1 MRILLPF
8 SSPLSATSSP
18 VTPHFF
24 PESPPPSQ
32 IDYSALSKILKKSVI
47 GTLTGALSLTLVF
60 SSPISSVAA
69 ANDPYLSLNPP
80 SSSIDSSLNHFD
92 SVPEDCPNE
101 EEEADTEMQDD
112 DFKPQLVVTNEG
124 IVEEGWEIVNDAF
137 LDSRSHSWIPETWQK
152 QKDTMLASP
161 VKSRSKAHEVI
172 KKMLASLGDQYTRFL
187 SPDEDHEFSRM
198 SKYDITGI
206 GINLREVSDGGG
218 NVKLKVLGLVLDSPT
233 DIAGVKQRDEILA
246 VNGVDVS
253 GKSSFEVSSL
263 LQGPSKTYVDL
274 KVKHGN
280 CGPVKSIKLQR
291 QVNAKTPVSYR
302 LEKVENGN
310 ISVGYIRLKEFNAL
324 ARKDLVIAMK
334 RLQEKGASYFVMD
347 LRDNL
352 GGLVQAGIETAKLF
366 LDEGD
371 TVIYTAGRDPKT
383 QKAVLADK
391 NPLITSPLIVM
402 VNNRTASAS
411 EIVAS
416 ALHDNCKAV
425 LVGER
430 TYGKGL
436 IQSVYELRDGSG
448 VVVTVGKYVTPN
460 HMDINGGGIEPDF
473 RNLPAWDEVKEHL
486 SKCNIL

>member
-1 MRILLPF
+1 MRLLLPF
-8 SSPLSATSSP
+8 SSPLSATSPSASP
-18 VTPHFF
+18 QLF
-24 PESPPPSQ
+24 PEYPPPTL
-32 IDYSALSKILKKSVI
+32 IDHSGLTKILKKSVI

-69 ANDPYLSLNPP
+69 AIDDPYLSLNPP
-80 SSSIDSSLNHFD
+80 SSSPNSSLNYFD
-92 SVPEDCPNE
+92 SSPEDCPNE
-101 EEEADTEMQDD
+101 EEADTETPDD
-112 DFKPQLVVTNEG
+112 DVRPQLVTNEG
-124 IVEEGWEIVNDAF
+124 IVEEAWEIVNDAF
-137 LDSRSHSWIPETWQK
+137 LDTRSHNWTPETWQK
-152 QKDTMLASP
+152 QKEEILASP
-161 VKSRSKAHEVI
+161 IKSRSKAHEVI
-172 KKMLASLGDQYTRFL
+172 KKMLANLGDPYTRFL
-187 SPDEDHEFSRM
+187 SPDEFSRM

-206 GINLREVSDGGG
+206 GINLREVSDGDG
-218 NVKLKVLGLVLDSPT
+218 NVKLKVLGLVLDGPA
-233 DIAGVKQRDEILA
+233 DIAGVKQGDEILA
-246 VNGVDVS
+246 VNGMDVS

-263 LQGPSKTYVDL
+263 LQGPSKTFVDL

-280 CGPVKSIKLQR
+280 CGPLKSIKVQR
-291 QVNAKTPVSYR
+291 QVNATTPVSYR
-302 LEKVENGN
+302 LDQVDNGK

-334 RLQEKGASYFVMD
+334 RLQDKGASYFVMD

-371 TVIYTAGRDPKT
+371 TVIYTAGRDTEAQKT
-383 QKAVLADK
+383 VLADRK
-391 NPLITSPLIVM
+391 PLITAPLIVM

-436 IQSVYELRDGSG
+436 IQSVFELRDGSG
-448 VVVTVGKYVTPN
+448 VVVTIGKYVTPN

-473 RNLPAWDEVKEHL
+473 RNLPAWDEVKERL
-486 SKCNIL
+486 SKCNILQQS

>member
-1 MRILLPF
+1 MRLLLPF

-18 VTPHFF
+18 ATPQFLPEHTPPFQFDF
-24 PESPPPSQ
+24 PN
-32 IDYSALSKILKKSVI
+32 LSKILKKSVI

-60 SSPISSVAA
+60 SSPLSSVAA
-69 ANDPYLSLNPP
+69 ADDPYLSLNPP
-80 SSSIDSSLNHFD
+80 SSSQDSSLNHFD
-92 SVPEDCPNE
+92 SAPGDCPNE
-101 EEEADTEMQDD
+101 EEADDAEMQDD
-112 DFKPQLVVTNEG
+112 DFNKPQLVTNEG
-124 IVEEGWEIVNDAF
+124 IVEEAWEIVNDAF
-137 LDSRSHSWIPETWQK
+137 LDTRSRSWTPEAWQK
-152 QKDTMLASP
+152 DVILASP
-161 VKSRSKAHEVI
+161 IKSRSKAHEVI

-187 SPDEDHEFSRM
+187 SPDEFSRM

-206 GINLREVSDGGG
+206 GINLREVSDGDG
-218 NVKLKVLGLVLDSPT
+218 NVKVKVLGFVLDSPA
-233 DIAGVKQRDEILA
+233 DIAGVKQGDEIVA
-246 VNGVDVS
+246 VNGMDVS

-263 LQGPSKTYVDL
+263 LQGPSKTFVVL
-274 KVKHGN
+274 KVKHGK
-280 CGPVKSIKLQR
+280 CGPVKSLKIQR
-291 QVNAKTPVSYR
+291 QVNAPTPVSYR
-302 LEKVENGN
+302 LEKVDNGKV
-310 ISVGYIRLKEFNAL
+310 SVGYIRLKEFNAL

-334 RLQEKGASYFVMD
+334 RLQDKGASYFVMD

-371 TVIYTAGRDPKT
+371 TVISTAGRDPEAQKT
-383 QKAVLADK
+383 VLADK
-391 NPLITSPLIVM
+391 KPLITAPLIVM

-448 VVVTVGKYVTPN
+448 VVVTIGKYVTPN

-473 RNLPAWDEVKEHL
+473 RNLPGWDEVKERL
-486 SKCNIL
+486 SKCNILQQS

>member
-1 MRILLPF
+1 MRLLLPY

-18 VTPHFF
+18 ATPQFL
-24 PESPPPSQ
+24 PEFPPPSQ
-32 IDYSALSKILKKSVI
+32 FDYSGLTKILKKSVI

-69 ANDPYLSLNPP
+69 TNDPYLSLNPP
-80 SSSIDSSLNHFD
+80 SSSFESSLNHFD
-92 SVPEDCPNE
+92 SSPEDCPNE
-101 EEEADTEMQDD
+101 EEADTEIQDD
-112 DFKPQLVVTNEG
+112 DFKPQLVTNEG
-124 IVEEGWEIVNDAF
+124 IVEEAWEIVNGAF
-137 LDSRSHSWIPETWQK
+137 LDTHSYSWTPETWQK
-152 QKDTMLASP
+152 QKDEILASP
-161 VKSRSKAHEVI
+161 IKSRSKAHEVI

-187 SPDEDHEFSRM
+187 SPDEFSRM

-218 NVKLKVLGLVLDSPT
+218 NAKLKVLGLVLDSPA
-233 DIAGVKQRDEILA
+233 DIAGVKQGDEILA
-246 VNGVDVS
+246 VNGMDVS

-263 LQGPSKTYVDL
+263 LQGPSKTFVVL
-274 KVKHGN
+274 KVKHGK
-280 CGPVKSIKLQR
+280 CGTVKSLKIQR
-291 QVNAKTPVSYR
+291 QVNALTPVSYR
-302 LEKVENGN
+302 LEKVDNGTV
-310 ISVGYIRLKEFNAL
+310 SVGYIRLKEFNAL

-334 RLQEKGASYFVMD
+334 RLQDKGASYFVMD

-371 TVIYTAGRDPKT
+371 TVIYTAGRDPEAQKT
-383 QKAVLADK
+383 VVSDK
-391 NPLITSPLIVM
+391 KPLITAPLIVM

-448 VVVTVGKYVTPN
+448 VVVTIGKYVTPN

-473 RNLPAWDEVKEHL
+473 RNLPAWDEVKERL
-486 SKCNIL
+486 SKCNILQRS

>member
-1 MRILLPF
+1 MRLLLPF
-8 SSPLSATSSP
+8 SSPLSATSPTHSLP
-18 VTPHFF
+18 EHPH
-24 PESPPPSQ
+24 PSQ
-32 IDYSALSKILKKSVI
+32 FDYSVLTKIIKKSVI

-60 SSPISSVAA
+60 SSPITSVSAA
-69 ANDPYLSLNPP
+69 IDPYLSLNPP
-80 SSSIDSSLNHFD
+80 SSSPDSSLNHFD
-92 SVPEDCPNE
+92 SSPEDCPD
-101 EEEADTEMQDD
+101 EEEADTETLDD
-112 DFKPQLVVTNEG
+112 DVRPQLVTNEG
-124 IVEEGWEIVNDAF
+124 IVEEAWEIVNDAF
-137 LDSRSHSWIPETWQK
+137 LDTRGHSWTPETWQK
-152 QKDTMLASP
+152 QKEVLLASP
-161 VKSRSKAHEVI
+161 IKSRSKAHEVI
-172 KKMLASLGDQYTRFL
+172 KKMLGSLGDQYTRFL
-187 SPDEDHEFSRM
+187 SPEEFSRM

-218 NVKLKVLGLVLDSPT
+218 NVKLKVLGLVLDGPA
-233 DIAGVKQRDEILA
+233 DIAGVKQGDEILA
-246 VNGVDVS
+246 VNGMDVV

-263 LQGPSKTYVDL
+263 LQGPSKTFVVL
-274 KVKHGN
+274 KVKHGK
-280 CGPVKSIKLQR
+280 CGPAKTVKIQR
-291 QVNAKTPVSYR
+291 QVNATTPVSYR
-302 LEKVENGN
+302 LEKVDNGK

-371 TVIYTAGRDPKT
+371 TVIYTAGRDMEAQKT
-383 QKAVLADK
+383 VVADRK
-391 NPLITSPLIVM
+391 PLITAPLIVM

-436 IQSVYELRDGSG
+436 IQSVFELRDGSG
-448 VVVTVGKYVTPN
+448 VVVTIGKYVTPN

-473 RNLPAWDEVKEHL
+473 RNLPGWDEVKEHL
-486 SKCNIL
+486 SKCNILQQS

>member
-1 MRILLPF
+1 MRLLLPF

-18 VTPHFF
+18 ATPQFL
-24 PESPPPSQ
+24 PELPPLSQ
-32 IDYSALSKILKKSVI
+32 FDYSALSKILKKSVI

-69 ANDPYLSLNPP
+69 ANDPYLSLTPP
-80 SSSIDSSLNHFD
+80 SSSFESSLNHFD
-92 SVPEDCPNE
+92 SSPEDCPNE
-101 EEEADTEMQDD
+101 EEADTEIQDD
-112 DFKPQLVVTNEG
+112 DFKPQLVTNEG
-124 IVEEGWEIVNDAF
+124 IVEEAWEIVNGAF
-137 LDSRSHSWIPETWQK
+137 LDTRSHSWTPETWQK
-152 QKDTMLASP
+152 QKDDILASP
-161 VKSRSKAHEVI
+161 IKSRSKAHEVI

-187 SPDEDHEFSRM
+187 SPDEFSRM

-218 NVKLKVLGLVLDSPT
+218 NAKLKVLGLVLDSPA
-233 DIAGVKQRDEILA
+233 DIAGVKQGDEILA
-246 VNGVDVS
+246 VNGMDVS

-263 LQGPSKTYVDL
+263 LQGPSKTFVVL
-274 KVKHGN
+274 KVKHGK
-280 CGPVKSIKLQR
+280 CGTVKSLKIQR
-291 QVNAKTPVSYR
+291 QVNALTPVSYR
-302 LEKVENGN
+302 LEKVDNGTV
-310 ISVGYIRLKEFNAL
+310 SVGYIRLKEFNAL

-334 RLQEKGASYFVMD
+334 RLQDKGASYFVMD

-371 TVIYTAGRDPKT
+371 TVIYTAGRDPEAQKT
-383 QKAVLADK
+383 VVSDK
-391 NPLITSPLIVM
+391 KPLITAPLIVM
-402 VNNRTASAS
+402 VNSRTASAS

-448 VVVTVGKYVTPN
+448 VVVTIGKYVTPN

-473 RNLPAWDEVKEHL
+473 RNLPAWDEVKERL
-486 SKCNIL
+486 SKCNILQRS

>member
-1 MRILLPF
+1 MRLLLPF

-18 VTPHFF
+18 ATSQFL
-24 PESPPPSQ
+24 PEHPPPFQ
-32 IDYSALSKILKKSVI
+32 FDFPVLSKILKKSVI
-47 GTLTGALSLTLVF
+47 GTLSGALSLTLVF
-60 SSPISSVAA
+60 SSPLSSVAA
-69 ANDPYLSLNPP
+69 SDDPYLSLKPP
-80 SSSIDSSLNHFD
+80 SSSQDSSLNHFD
-92 SVPEDCPNE
+92 SAPEDCPNE
-101 EEEADTEMQDD
+101 EEAGDAEMQDD
-112 DFKPQLVVTNEG
+112 DFKTQLVTNEG
-124 IVEEGWEIVNDAF
+124 IVEEAWDIVNDAF
-137 LDSRSHSWIPETWQK
+137 LDTRSRSWTPETWQK
-152 QKDTMLASP
+152 QKDDILASP
-161 VKSRSKAHEVI
+161 IKSRSKAHEVI

-187 SPDEDHEFSRM
+187 SPDEFSRM

-206 GINLREVSDGGG
+206 GINLREVSDGDG
-218 NVKLKVLGLVLDSPT
+218 NVKVKVLGFVLDSPA
-233 DIAGVKQRDEILA
+233 DIAGVKQGDEIVA
-246 VNGVDVS
+246 VNGMDVS

-263 LQGPSKTYVDL
+263 LQGPSKTFVVL
-274 KVKHGN
+274 KVKHGK
-280 CGPVKSIKLQR
+280 CGPVKSLKIQR
-291 QVNAKTPVSYR
+291 QVNAPTPVSYR
-302 LEKVENGN
+302 LEKVDNGKV
-310 ISVGYIRLKEFNAL
+310 SVGYIRLKEFNAL

-334 RLQEKGASYFVMD
+334 RLQDKGASYFVMD

-371 TVIYTAGRDPKT
+371 TVISTAGRDPEAQKT
-383 QKAVLADK
+383 VLADK
-391 NPLITSPLIVM
+391 KPLITAPLIVM

-448 VVVTVGKYVTPN
+448 VVVTIGKYVTPN

-473 RNLPAWDEVKEHL
+473 RNLPGWDEVKERL
-486 SKCNIL
+486 SKCNILQQS